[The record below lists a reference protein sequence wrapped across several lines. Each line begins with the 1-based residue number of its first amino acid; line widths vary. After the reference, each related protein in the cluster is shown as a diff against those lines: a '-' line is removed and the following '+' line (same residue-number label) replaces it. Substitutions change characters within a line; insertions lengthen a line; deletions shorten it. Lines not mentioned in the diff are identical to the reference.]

1 MPQQKEINL
10 CRLYVLSCTFILAAL
25 YSSPVKAQ
33 DITAGL
39 VGNYTFCDCSATDY
53 SGNGRHGVVVG
64 RPQCIR
70 GILDYGFLLNQNPI
84 VNACGQ
90 LGGEYIALPAI
101 DAIWSG
107 GFSVAAWVRFD
118 EIKSFERIID
128 FSNSDGESGGLPI
141 WFGREGNSNNL
152 TLENWKDANG
162 AQARSTG
169 RLVAVN
175 AITNG
180 SIEYYCATLS
190 GDTMRIYVN
199 GVLVAQ
205 KLGNAIANVKRIHNY
220 IGRSAWCDPDFKG
233 FMDEVRIYNRPLSG
247 DEIASL
253 YKITNLTD
261 FDIQHTCIPTLVNF
275 NINNSTRTDSVKW
288 DFGDSP
294 SGSFNTAPGA
304 SVAHRFSDTGI
315 FNVRVIGY
323 KSCLNDTVI
332 KQVRI
337 ESYNNFLG
345 PDDRLCKGA
354 KVVDV
359 NYTGATYLWQNGS
372 TNKSF
377 VIKQPGTYTL
387 QVTHHGCL
395 YNDTL
400 IVNTDQKFSTSN
412 ITICDGQNYAGHT
425 TAGIYTDTLTTQMGC
440 DSIRTVTLAVTPR
453 KIFNIGV
460 NICDGQTYMG
470 YSKTGTYTDTL
481 TAMNGCDSIRII
493 RLQVETAPMANLGID
508 AIICAGDMLTLTPGV
523 FSTYLWQD
531 GTTGKSIT
539 ATHGGIY
546 SVTVT
551 NTCGIAN
558 DAITISEEICNI
570 YFPNAFTPNNDGK
583 NDVFKI
589 LKAYNVE
596 NYYLVVFNRWGQKV
610 FETNNYQKGWD
621 GSFQSQPQTPDV
633 FIWFCN
639 YKVKNEPASFQ
650 KGTVYLMR

>member
-1 MPQQKEINL
+1 MPQQKEIDF
-10 CRLYVLSCTFILAAL
+10 CRLFVLSCTVILVTMYGSAI
-25 YSSPVKAQ
+25 KAQ

-64 RPQCIR
+64 TPQCIR
-70 GILDYGFLLNQNPI
+70 GILDYGFLFNQKPI

-90 LGGEYIALPAI
+90 LGGEYVALPTI

-107 GFSVAAWVRFD
+107 GFTVAAWVRFD

-128 FSNSDGESGGLPI
+128 FSNSNGESGGLPI

-190 GDTMRIYVN
+190 SDTMRIYVN
-199 GVLVAQ
+199 GALVAQ
-205 KLGNAIANVKRIHNY
+205 KLGNAMANVKRTNNY

-261 FDIQHTCIPTLVNF
+261 FNVQYTCAPTLVNF
-275 NINNSTRTDSVKW
+275 NVNNSTRADSVKW
-288 DFGDSP
+288 DFGDGP
-294 SGSFNTAPGA
+294 SGSFNTAPGV
-304 SVAHRFSDTGI
+304 SVTHRFSDTGI

-337 ESYNNFLG
+337 DSYNNFLG
-345 PDDRLCKGA
+345 ADVRLCKGA
-354 KVVDV
+354 KTASV
-359 NYTGATYLWQNGS
+359 NYTGATYLWQDGS
-372 TNKSF
+372 TGNSF

-387 QVTHHGCL
+387 QVTHNGCL
-395 YNDTL
+395 YDDTL

-412 ITICDGQNYAGHT
+412 LTICEGQNYDGHT
-425 TAGIYTDTLTTQMGC
+425 AAGVYTDTLTTQMAC
-440 DSIRTVTLAVTPR
+440 DSIRTITLAVLPR
-453 KIFNIGV
+453 KTFTQDV

-481 TAMNGCDSIRII
+481 IAMNGCDSIRMVH
-493 RLQVETAPMANLGID
+493 LQVETAPVANLGID
-508 AIICAGDMLTLTPGV
+508 TTICSGDMLKLTPGV

-531 GTTGKSIT
+531 GTTGTSLT
-539 ATHGGIY
+539 AMHRGMY

-551 NTCGIAN
+551 NRCGTTT
-558 DAITISEEICNI
+558 DAITIREEICNI
-570 YFPNAFTPNNDGK
+570 YFPNAFTPNDDGK
-583 NDVFKI
+583 NEVFKI

-596 NYYLVVFNRWGQKV
+596 NYYLVIFNRWGQKV
-610 FETNNYQKGWD
+610 FETNDYRQGWN
-621 GSFQSQPQTPDV
+621 GSFRSVPQAPGIFTW
-633 FIWFCN
+633 ICN
-639 YKVKNEPASFQ
+639 YKIKNKPVSFQ